1 LSSAGEILCCSSIN
15 PSDIRNCNKRVVA
28 TFHHDTAKKVWKEAT
43 ELGVVGVE
51 GDEVYVKRILYNEN
65 KEDEARV
72 QREQQQNIFP

>member
-1 LSSAGEILCCSSIN
+1 
-15 PSDIRNCNKRVVA
+15 
-28 TFHHDTAKKVWKEAT
+28 
-43 ELGVVGVE
+43 VE